1 MLLGYN
7 FEPRA
12 AVRRALGTADSI
24 MTIGY
29 QYTDACTRKT
39 SLTRENKIVFGRE
52 FRTVDRQLDI
62 LLSHSG
68 FFS

>member
-1 MLLGYN
+1 
-7 FEPRA
+7 
-12 AVRRALGTADSI
+12 

-39 SLTRENKIVFGRE
+39 SLTRENKIFFGRE

>member
-1 MLLGYN
+1 
-7 FEPRA
+7 
-12 AVRRALGTADSI
+12 

-68 FFS
+68 FFSQSASLH

>member
-1 MLLGYN
+1 MN
-7 FEPRA
+7 PEPNS
-12 AVRRALGTADSI
+12 RALGTADPV

-39 SLTRENKIVFGRE
+39 TLTRENKIVFGRE